1 LRILLVEDEPA
12 ISRVLLSG
20 LKAERFAVDLVQ
32 DGEEALVYMT
42 EVKYDLVILDLGLP
56 MLDGMTVLKRARKQR
71 MLMPIMILS
80 AQDAIETRVR
90 GLEEGADDYV
100 LKPFAFEEVL
110 ARVHALLRRP
120 AVLLDKL
127 AVADLEIDRSRHT
140 VKRAGKPISLT
151 QREYALL
158 EYLMR
163 NAGHPV
169 SRTMIVEHVWNL
181 GFEGLTNIV
190 DVYINYLR
198 SKIDG
203 GSEQK
208 LIHTARGFGYM
219 LTDSGQDVTFEAA
232 S

>member
-1 LRILLVEDEPA
+1 MRILLVEDETA
-12 ISRVLLSG
+12 ISRVLLNG

-32 DGEEALVYMT
+32 DGEEALVYMK

-56 MLDGMTVLKRARKQR
+56 LLDGMTVLKRARKQQ
-71 MLMPIMILS
+71 LCMPIMILS

-90 GLEEGADDYV
+90 GLDAGADDFV
-100 LKPFAFEEVL
+100 LKPFAFEEVK

-120 AVLLDKL
+120 AILQDKL
-127 AVADLEIDRSRHT
+127 AVADLEIDRSRHV
-140 VKRAGKPISLT
+140 VKRAGRSITLT

-219 LTDSGQDVTFEAA
+219 LTDGEGALEAA
-232 S
+232 C

>member
-1 LRILLVEDEPA
+1 MRILLVEDEPA
-12 ISRVLLSG
+12 ISRVLLNG

-56 MLDGMTVLKRARKQR
+56 LLDGMTVLKRARKQQ
-71 MLMPIMILS
+71 LGMPIMILS

-90 GLEEGADDYV
+90 GLEAGADDFV
-100 LKPFAFEEVL
+100 LKPFAFEEVA

-120 AVLLDKL
+120 AILQDKL
-127 AVADLEIDRSRHT
+127 SVADLEIDRSRHI
-140 VKRAGKPISLT
+140 VKRGGKPITLT

-203 GSEQK
+203 GSEHK

-219 LTDSGQDVTFEAA
+219 LTDGGQGALEAA
-232 S
+232 C